1 MKQNIKKYRCL
12 IVEDEP
18 IAAEIIASFIER
30 DNELELVEICSDAI
44 YAHSVLKNQSVDL
57 LFLDLHLP
65 ILKGFDFL
73 RKLPDPP
80 AVIVTTA
87 YHDYALEG
95 YELDVVDYLL
105 KPIPFERF
113 EKAVQKFK
121 HFIKAEEALLE
132 HSDRDYIL
140 VQLAKRQLKIYL
152 DDIFYIESF
161 REYIVIHTKADDIKI
176 KMPISKIEELLDKN
190 KFKRVHKSY
199 IVSHD
204 KIEVY
209 SAKELIVNGT
219 KIPVGRAFKEPENK
233 NINFS

>member
-1 MKQNIKKYRCL
+1 MKKYKCL

-30 DNELELVEICSDAI
+30 DKELELVQICSDAI
-44 YAHSVLKNQSVDL
+44 NAHSVLKHQAIDL
-57 LFLDLHLP
+57 MFLDLHLP

-73 RKLPDPP
+73 RKLTDPP

-105 KPIPFERF
+105 KPIPYERF
-113 EKAVQKFK
+113 DKAIQKFK
-121 HFIKAEEALLE
+121 HFLKAEEALFE
-132 HSDRDYIL
+132 HSERDYIL
-140 VQLAKRQLKIYL
+140 VQLAKRQLKIFL
-152 DDIFYIESF
+152 DEIFFIESF
-161 REYIVIHTKADDIKI
+161 REYIVIHTKNEDVKV
-176 KMPISKIEELLDKN
+176 KMPISKIESILDPKR
-190 KFKRVHKSY
+190 FKRVHKSY
-199 IVSHD
+199 IVSQD

-209 SAKELIVNGT
+209 SANELIINGN
-219 KIPVGRAFKEPENK
+219 KIPVGRTYKEPENK

>member
-1 MKQNIKKYRCL
+1 MKKYKCL

-30 DNELELVEICSDAI
+30 DKELELVQICSDAI
-44 YAHSVLKNQSVDL
+44 NAHSVLKHQAIDL
-57 LFLDLHLP
+57 MFLDLHLP

-73 RKLPDPP
+73 RKLTDPP

-105 KPIPFERF
+105 KPIPYERF
-113 EKAVQKFK
+113 DKAIQKFK
-121 HFIKAEEALLE
+121 HFLKAEEALFE
-132 HSDRDYIL
+132 HSERDYIL

-152 DDIFYIESF
+152 DEIFFIESF
-161 REYIVIHTKADDIKI
+161 REYIVIHTKNEDVKV
-176 KMPISKIEELLDKN
+176 KMPISKIESILDPKR
-190 KFKRVHKSY
+190 FKRVHKSY
-199 IVSHD
+199 IVSQD

-209 SAKELIVNGT
+209 SANELIINGN
-219 KIPVGRAFKEPENK
+219 KIPVGRTYKEPENK

>member
-1 MKQNIKKYRCL
+1 MKKYKCL

-18 IAAEIIASFIER
+18 IAAEIIASFIAR
-30 DNELELVEICSDAI
+30 DKELELVQICSDAI
-44 YAHSVLKNQSVDL
+44 NAHSVLKHQEVDL
-57 LFLDLHLP
+57 MFLDLHLP

-105 KPIPFERF
+105 KPIPYERF
-113 EKAVQKFK
+113 DKAIQKFK
-121 HFIKAEEALLE
+121 HFLKAEEALFE
-132 HSDRDYIL
+132 HSERDYIL
-140 VQLAKRQLKIYL
+140 VQLAKRQLKLIL
-152 DDIFYIESF
+152 DEIFFIESF
-161 REYIVIHTKADDIKI
+161 REYIVIHTKNEDVKV
-176 KMPISKIEELLDKN
+176 KMPISKIESILDPKR
-190 KFKRVHKSY
+190 FKRVHKSY
-199 IVSHD
+199 IVSQD

-209 SAKELIVNGT
+209 SANELIINGN
-219 KIPVGRAFKEPENK
+219 KIPVGRTYKESENK